1 MHKYITEFK
10 MEIRVF
16 EFCGIPRLK
25 EECAHK
31 PPRCLAQ
38 PWTEDA
44 LHG

>member
-1 MHKYITEFK
+1 MSVAVGQNFK
-10 MEIRVF
+10 QARDSQKRDES
-16 EFCGIPRLK
+16 
-25 EECAHK
+25 AHK